1 MRSVIYI
8 RVSDKSQVDGYS
20 LEDQERACREYA
32 QARGWTVLQVYA
44 DEGRSAYRDV
54 RRPQYEALLEAARRR
69 QFDAVII
76 YKFDRFARKTL
87 PQLQR
92 AAELE
97 QLGIAICSATE
108 PVDRRMAA
116 GKLSFGMMAVVAQFT

>member
-1 MRSVIYI
+1 MRAVIYI

-32 QARGWTVLQVYA
+32 QARGWNILQVYA
-44 DEGRSAYRDV
+44 DEGRSAYLDV
-54 RRPQYEALLEAARRR
+54 RRPQFEALLEAARQR
-69 QFDAVII
+69 QFDVVII

-87 PQLQR
+87 LQFQR

-97 QLGIAICSATE
+97 RLGIEICSATE
-108 PVDRRMAA
+108 PVDRSTAA
-116 GKLSFGMMAVVAQFT
+116 GKLSFGMMAVVA